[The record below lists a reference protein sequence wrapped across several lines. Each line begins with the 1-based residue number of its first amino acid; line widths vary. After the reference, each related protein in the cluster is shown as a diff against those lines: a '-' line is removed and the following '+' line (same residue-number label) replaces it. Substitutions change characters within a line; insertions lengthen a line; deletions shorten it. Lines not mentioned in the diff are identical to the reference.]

1 MGVYRAAIVTE
12 NGQNLI
18 AQALANEK
26 PLIFTSAKTSSY
38 SYPVGTDVPALTGLQ
53 DVVQSVLP
61 FDSKVLGGN
70 VAQVSVR
77 FDNDGVDQTYRIE
90 TIGLY
95 AKIEGGA
102 ETLFSVTQATTP
114 DEMPV
119 QSDISPSAY
128 IYNIQHTV
136 QNASQITLTVNPAGT
151 ATVQDIMDIES
162 PEFDDSGT
170 VEGFSSFP
178 SFLETMKSK
187 MNFFQFFRNLKA
199 GLQFVLHT
207 GQIVNNCVTDNSSLP
222 LSAAQGKALMD
233 KYTQLYSE
241 MGTILQY
248 SHTSDTPFDF
258 NDKNAKARFHRL
270 GTENSFK
277 NAPSGVNPIYSN
289 VLVVR
294 NNAWDTLS
302 MTIYLY
308 TKGTNSSV
316 VYKTGNTTD
325 WANLSWSVYATKSD
339 LYPSYN
345 RSILFSNLKADVTDQ
360 SITITEDGMVQA
372 VAKTQAIVG
381 TAFVRFVVNNTVV
394 YEGHTVSG
402 TYRYLWTP
410 IFPVK
415 KGDVIKVT
423 LETTTADGQRFVYF
437 YKS

>member
-38 SYPVGTDVPALTGLQ
+38 SYPVGTNVPALTGLQ
-53 DVVQSVLP
+53 DVVQSVMP

-77 FDNDGVDQTYRIE
+77 FNNDGVDQTYRIE

-170 VEGFSSFP
+170 VEGISSFP

-222 LSAAQGKALMD
+222 LSAAQGKVLKD
-233 KYTQLYSE
+233 LYTQLYSDSQALANNLSGKRVVDQFTAPTNTKITYAYKYGNMVSLTVVMSGIKDGWNTINLTTKYE
-241 MGTILQY
+241 LACPAIASISKTTISDKSILASCTFDGT
-248 SHTSDTPFDF
+248 
-258 NDKNAKARFHRL
+258 
-270 GTENSFK
+270 
-277 NAPSGVNPIYSN
+277 
-289 VLVVR
+289 
-294 NNAWDTLS
+294 S
-302 MTIYLY
+302 MTVL
-308 TKGTNSSV
+308 SSSDFS
-316 VYKTGNTTD
+316 GD
-325 WANLSWSVYATKSD
+325 LSANF
-339 LYPSYN
+339 
-345 RSILFSNLKADVTDQ
+345 ILL
-360 SITITEDGMVQA
+360 
-372 VAKTQAIVG
+372 
-381 TAFVRFVVNNTVV
+381 
-394 YEGHTVSG
+394 
-402 TYRYLWTP
+402 
-410 IFPVK
+410 VK
-415 KGDVIKVT
+415 
-423 LETTTADGQRFVYF
+423 Q
-437 YKS
+437 

>member
-162 PEFDDSGT
+162 PEFDDYGT
-170 VEGFSSFP
+170 VEGISSFP

-233 KYTQLYSE
+233 KYTQLYSD
-241 MGTILQY
+241 L
-248 SHTSDTPFDF
+248 
-258 NDKNAKARFHRL
+258 
-270 GTENSFK
+270 
-277 NAPSGVNPIYSN
+277 
-289 VLVVR
+289 
-294 NNAWDTLS
+294 
-302 MTIYLY
+302 
-308 TKGTNSSV
+308 
-316 VYKTGNTTD
+316 NTTNN
-325 WANLSWSVYATKSD
+325 NLSNGSVIANFSPMESNEANFCKGYNYDNGRFIFNFRGAVSKISDYVFSDGHQEIIAKLSELALKSETLIYRGD
-339 LYPSYN
+339 FAGNLNDAASWKIPAGIYQIKDKDTISNGPDGAQWC
-345 RSILFSNLKADVTDQ
+345 LFIQFPDDYHSQVMCIGGDNGVVT
-360 SITITEDGMVQA
+360 
-372 VAKTQAIVG
+372 
-381 TAFVRFVVNNTVV
+381 R
-394 YEGHTVSG
+394 
-402 TYRYLWTP
+402 RYIGSPQVWTSW
-410 IFPVK
+410 
-415 KGDVIKVT
+415 T
-423 LETTTADGQRFVYF
+423 
-437 YKS
+437 

>member
-162 PEFDDSGT
+162 PEFDDYGT
-170 VEGFSSFP
+170 VEGISSFP

-199 GLQFVLHT
+199 GPQFVLHT

-233 KYTQLYSE
+233 KYTQLYSD
-241 MGTILQY
+241 L
-248 SHTSDTPFDF
+248 
-258 NDKNAKARFHRL
+258 
-270 GTENSFK
+270 
-277 NAPSGVNPIYSN
+277 
-289 VLVVR
+289 
-294 NNAWDTLS
+294 
-302 MTIYLY
+302 
-308 TKGTNSSV
+308 
-316 VYKTGNTTD
+316 NTTNN
-325 WANLSWSVYATKSD
+325 NLSNGSVIANFSPMESNEANFCKGYNYDNGRFIFNFRGAVSKISDYVFSDGHQEIIAKLSELALKSETLIYRGD
-339 LYPSYN
+339 FAGNLNDAASWKIPAGIYQIKDKDTISNGPDGAQWC
-345 RSILFSNLKADVTDQ
+345 LFIQFPDDYHSQVMCIGGDNGVVT
-360 SITITEDGMVQA
+360 
-372 VAKTQAIVG
+372 
-381 TAFVRFVVNNTVV
+381 R
-394 YEGHTVSG
+394 
-402 TYRYLWTP
+402 RYIGSPQVWTSW
-410 IFPVK
+410 
-415 KGDVIKVT
+415 T
-423 LETTTADGQRFVYF
+423 
-437 YKS
+437 

>member
-102 ETLFSVTQATTP
+102 ETLFSVTQATPP

-170 VEGFSSFP
+170 VEGISSFP
-178 SFLETMKSK
+178 SFLEAMKSK

-199 GLQFVLHT
+199 GLQFVLHA
-207 GQIVNNCVTDNSSLP
+207 GQIVNNCVTDNAGLP
-222 LSAAQGKALMD
+222 LSAAQGKVLKD
-233 KYTQLYSE
+233 LYTQLYSDLNTTNNNLSNSGIPIVKKITDLYSIKTSGFYYYDAGATNAPLSSRGGMIIANYLSDSWISLIVVPYASSKIYTNTKYNNTWVGWAE
-241 MGTILQY
+241 SATKDDLPNIFTAQLGTSNLEGNHATTIKGLWNSFPEKQVFACNLVDSNNFCVCGY
-248 SHTSDTPFDF
+248 IYGNHKYGAVLYLAF
-258 NDKNAKARFHRL
+258 NDCGIVKCNN
-270 GTENSFK
+270 GTFS
-277 NAPSGVNPIYSN
+277 
-289 VLVVR
+289 
-294 NNAWDTLS
+294 
-302 MTIYLY
+302 
-308 TKGTNSSV
+308 
-316 VYKTGNTTD
+316 
-325 WANLSWSVYATKSD
+325 ATK
-339 LYPSYN
+339 L
-345 RSILFSNLKADVTDQ
+345 
-360 SITITEDGMVQA
+360 
-372 VAKTQAIVG
+372 
-381 TAFVRFVVNNTVV
+381 
-394 YEGHTVSG
+394 
-402 TYRYLWTP
+402 
-410 IFPVK
+410 
-415 KGDVIKVT
+415 
-423 LETTTADGQRFVYF
+423 
-437 YKS
+437 

>member
-12 NGQNLI
+12 SGQNLI
-18 AQALANEK
+18 AQALAKEK

-38 SYPVGTDVPALTGLQ
+38 SYPVGTNVPALTGLQ
-53 DVVQSVLP
+53 DVVQSVMP

-95 AKIEGGA
+95 AKIEGGT

-119 QSDISPSAY
+119 QSDVSPSAY

-170 VEGFSSFP
+170 VEGISSFP

-199 GLQFVLHT
+199 GLQFVLHA
-207 GQIVNNCVTDNSSLP
+207 GQIVNNCVTDNAGLP
-222 LSAAQGKALMD
+222 LSAAQGKVLKD
-233 KYTQLYSE
+233 LYTQLYSE

-258 NDKNAKARFHRL
+258 NDKNAKAGFHRL

-372 VAKTQAIVG
+372 VARTQAIVG

>member
-38 SYPVGTDVPALTGLQ
+38 SYPVGTNVPALTSLQ
-53 DVVQSVLP
+53 DVVQSVMP
-61 FDSKVLGGN
+61 FDSKILGGN

-151 ATVQDIMDIES
+151 ATVQDIMDIET

-170 VEGFSSFP
+170 VEGISSFP

-199 GLQFVLHT
+199 GLQFVLHA
-207 GQIVNNCVTDNSSLP
+207 GQIVNNCVTDNAGLP
-222 LSAAQGKALMD
+222 LSAAQGKVLKD
-233 KYTQLYSE
+233 LYTQLYSE
-241 MGTILQY
+241 SNTFIRHGPDWTALRAWENGKEISRLQVNPKDVSLYTSNDNFSTYTREILLTQKNMF
-248 SHTSDTPFDF
+248 SSTVPTDWTNIN
-258 NDKNAKARFHRL
+258 NDNAPL
-270 GTENSFK
+270 SIWSVGTEGAWYK
-277 NAPSGVNPIYSN
+277 GAPDGAYKYGTLIFLGGNPQKGDWRN
-289 VLVVR
+289 VLIYIPDITAEKSIYVR
-294 NNAWDTLS
+294 NERASTWLKLT
-302 MTIYLY
+302 
-308 TKGTNSSV
+308 GTTVNS
-316 VYKTGNTTD
+316 
-325 WANLSWSVYATKSD
+325 
-339 LYPSYN
+339 
-345 RSILFSNLKADVTDQ
+345 VT
-360 SITITEDGMVQA
+360 
-372 VAKTQAIVG
+372 
-381 TAFVRFVVNNTVV
+381 
-394 YEGHTVSG
+394 
-402 TYRYLWTP
+402 
-410 IFPVK
+410 
-415 KGDVIKVT
+415 
-423 LETTTADGQRFVYF
+423 
-437 YKS
+437 

>member
-170 VEGFSSFP
+170 VEGISSFP

-199 GLQFVLHT
+199 GLQFVLHA
-207 GQIVNNCVTDNSSLP
+207 GQIVNNCVTDNAGLP

-233 KYTQLYSE
+233 KYTQLYSDLNTTNNNLSNGSVKSYFSPHKNNE
-241 MGTILQY
+241 ADLCKGYNNSDGVFYFNYQGALVPIKKYVFSDGQGNGIFSSDQLVKNSDLPKNFKFLNLKYNTASSYDTEVLKYIESLKESVFIIYCQHGSASMYMGFIVGDGKYGTVL
-248 SHTSDTPFDF
+248 
-258 NDKNAKARFHRL
+258 RFEYDSL
-270 GTENSFK
+270 YVNGC
-277 NAPSGVNPIYSN
+277 SG
-289 VLVVR
+289 
-294 NNAWDTLS
+294 NAWAGW
-302 MTIYLY
+302 
-308 TKGTNSSV
+308 TKLG
-316 VYKTGNTTD
+316 
-325 WANLSWSVYATKSD
+325 
-339 LYPSYN
+339 
-345 RSILFSNLKADVTDQ
+345 
-360 SITITEDGMVQA
+360 
-372 VAKTQAIVG
+372 
-381 TAFVRFVVNNTVV
+381 
-394 YEGHTVSG
+394 
-402 TYRYLWTP
+402 
-410 IFPVK
+410 
-415 KGDVIKVT
+415 
-423 LETTTADGQRFVYF
+423 
-437 YKS
+437 

>member
-38 SYPVGTDVPALTGLQ
+38 SYPVGTNVPALTGLQ
-53 DVVQSVLP
+53 DVVQSVMP

-95 AKIEGGA
+95 AKIEGGT

-119 QSDISPSAY
+119 QSDVSPSAY

-151 ATVQDIMDIES
+151 ATVQDIMDIET

-170 VEGFSSFP
+170 VEGISSFP

-199 GLQFVLHT
+199 GLQFVLHA
-207 GQIVNNCVTDNSSLP
+207 GQIVNNCVTDNAGLP
-222 LSAAQGKALMD
+222 LSAAQGKVLKD
-233 KYTQLYSE
+233 LYTQLYSE
-241 MGTILQY
+241 SQNLNTKLNKKIINIINKRYVTITVSSSEAKYGVLFIANQDEFCFVNVAKNKITKYFTSKENGDIKIDTSSLTINIDYGNTY
-248 SHTSDTPFDF
+248 SHGFIIPGGSLT
-258 NDKNAKARFHRL
+258 A
-270 GTENSFK
+270 
-277 NAPSGVNPIYSN
+277 
-289 VLVVR
+289 
-294 NNAWDTLS
+294 
-302 MTIYLY
+302 
-308 TKGTNSSV
+308 
-316 VYKTGNTTD
+316 
-325 WANLSWSVYATKSD
+325 AN
-339 LYPSYN
+339 
-345 RSILFSNLKADVTDQ
+345 
-360 SITITEDGMVQA
+360 
-372 VAKTQAIVG
+372 
-381 TAFVRFVVNNTVV
+381 FVI
-394 YEGHTVSG
+394 S
-402 TYRYLWTP
+402 
-410 IFPVK
+410 
-415 KGDVIKVT
+415 
-423 LETTTADGQRFVYF
+423 
-437 YKS
+437 